1 MFMGKSDPII
11 LKQFCFDKRRILD
24 QIIAKLDPIRDG
36 RLIAMALLA
45 VNKEQPALL

>member
-1 MFMGKSDPII
+1 MGKSDPMIM
-11 LKQFCFDKRRILD
+11 KQFCFDKRRILD

-45 VNKEQPALL
+45 VNHEQPALL